1 MRSITRSILGL
12 VLLLLGASAASAAD
26 AVVTLTVT
34 VTNAPTAGA
43 TLVINGATRT
53 WSASITN
60 PATQIQ
66 VTNHIGRSATNLYA
80 QTASYPFAGPLAL
93 GFSSSNVVTFRG
105 PINLAITASAAGSWA
120 SLALSTNSV
129 TNAFTVR
136 MPASVNALNVRR
148 YIADELV
155 RTIQDDATTN
165 SFSTNA
171 PALSNYVNRATAQ
184 TIAGAK
190 TFTGPVVAL
199 NLTSSN
205 GVNVGSAFSSPGS
218 GGESE
223 QFGALAKATNGASLA
238 VGASALA
245 GGASST
251 ALGAYATANGQRSI
265 VIGEGATDAGYSNTV
280 VLGKGAAAT
289 GPWDIIL
296 GALNHIVRVPGRII
310 GPIITNAVYHGTIGL
325 LSGGT
330 ISNTTVTASTVNA
343 TGGLLSGVT
352 VSNAAV
358 HATSG
363 LLNGVTVSNG
373 TVYATGGRLTS
384 PAIVTP
390 AITNPVVDAGTFTG
404 ASAFSGSV
412 RWAMTANSSLANGVN
427 AAVDPGPG
435 AFLKITAGPSA
446 AFTVNGISGGQAG
459 RVLAVQN
466 GTGQAMTWANDSGI
480 DPTAANRILTF
491 AGGDVTTSGN
501 SLTFLI
507 YDSAAARWILLG
519 LGSVTNA
526 TGVASY
532 NGATGA
538 VTGPSLTGQNI
549 FSGVTNKFT
558 GDLLSPGAGFNSLK
572 MGIGATAGGDYSV
585 SYGES
590 AIASGQ
596 QGTAIG
602 EDTQATALSATAIG
616 TVTRATGAQS
626 TAIGGSAD
634 ATAPSAT
641 ALGANANAA
650 HTNSTAVGRS
660 AATTKTAQVRLGLST
675 DEVSV
680 PGILS
685 VEGGTDLLYAIPG
698 TPAANYG
705 RLYVAKNGTKF
716 VLVVKWPDASTN
728 AIAQQP

>member
-1 MRSITRSILGL
+1 MRSITRSILCL
-12 VLLLLGASAASAAD
+12 ALLLLGTSAGSAAD

-34 VTNAPTAGA
+34 ITNAPANGA

-53 WSASITN
+53 WAASITN

-66 VTNHIGRSATNLYA
+66 VTNHIGRSGTNLYA

-105 PINLAITASAAGSWA
+105 PINLAITASSAGSWA
-120 SLALSTNSV
+120 TLALSTNSV

-136 MPASVNALNVRR
+136 MPAAVNALNVRR

-155 RTIQDDATTN
+155 RTIQDDALTN
-165 SFSTNA
+165 AFSTNA

-199 NLTSSN
+199 NLTASN
-205 GVNVGSAFSSPGS
+205 LVNVGSAISSPGS

-223 QFGALAKATNGASLA
+223 QFGALAVASGAAATA
-238 VGASALA
+238 VGASTLA
-245 GGASST
+245 SGPSST
-251 ALGAYATANGQRSI
+251 ALGAYATAAGQRSI

-296 GALNHIVRVPGRII
+296 GAVNHIVRVPGRII
-310 GPIITNAVYHGTIGL
+310 GPIISNAVYHGTIGL

-330 ISNTTVTASTVNA
+330 ISNTTVTASAVNA
-343 TGGLLSGVT
+343 TSGLLTGVT
-352 VSNAAV
+352 VSNSAV

-363 LLNGVTVSNG
+363 LLDGVTVSNA

-384 PAIVTP
+384 PAIVSP
-390 AITNPVVDAGTFTG
+390 AISNAVVDAGTFTG

-427 AAVDPGPG
+427 AAVDPGAG
-435 AFLKITAGPSA
+435 AFLKVTAGPSA
-446 AFTVNGISGGQAG
+446 AFTVNGIAGGAAG

-466 GTGQAMTWANDSGI
+466 ATGQTMTWANDSGI

-507 YDSAAARWILLG
+507 YDSASARWLLLG

-538 VTGPSLTGQNI
+538 ITGPSLTAYND
-549 FSGVTNKFT
+549 FSSPSNRFQGELT
-558 GDLLSPGAGFNSLK
+558 SPGSGFNSLK
-572 MGIGATAGGDYSV
+572 MGIGATAGGNYSV
-585 SYGES
+585 AYGET
-590 AIASGQ
+590 AIASGL

-602 EDTQATALSATAIG
+602 EDSQASASSTTAVG
-616 TVTRATGAQS
+616 TVTRATGMQA
-626 TAIGGSAD
+626 TALGASAD
-634 ATAPSAT
+634 ALAPSAT
-641 ALGANANAA
+641 AVGANANAG

-660 AATTKTAQVRLGLST
+660 SATTKAAQVRLGMST
-675 DEVSV
+675 DEVSI
-680 PGILS
+680 PGVLN
-685 VEGGTDLLYAIPG
+685 VEGGADLLNAEPG
-698 TPAANYG
+698 SPAANYG

-716 VLVVKWPDASTN
+716 VLCVKWSDNSTN
-728 AIAQQP
+728 LLAQQP